1 MKDITS
7 SDCPQSNN
15 TENQDDK
22 LNHSIAI
29 EVGVKLSQVEVLT
42 LFNHFDDSS
51 EVPLHEGLDFKMHS
65 RKFADKAY
73 FILAKSESQ
82 IIGFVAY
89 YLNEEGKF
97 AYISEIIVHKNGR
110 HRGLGHTMMLSLTNS
125 LGASYNCIRLEV
137 LKTNEYAKRFYERE
151 GFYEIDDHVN
161 KFLLEKVLQY

>member
-1 MKDITS
+1 MKNIKLRE
-7 SDCPQSNN
+7 CYQSNN
-15 TENQDDK
+15 NENQDDSF
-22 LNHSIAI
+22 NRSIVI
-29 EVGVKLSQVEVLT
+29 EVGVKLSQIEILS
-42 LFNHFDDSS
+42 LFNDFDDSS
-51 EVPLHEGLDFKMHS
+51 EVPLHEGLDFQIHS

-73 FILAKSESQ
+73 FVLAEIESQ

-89 YLNEEGKF
+89 YLNDEGKF
-97 AYISEIIVHKNGR
+97 AYISEIIVHRDGR
-110 HRGLGHTMMLSLTNS
+110 HRGIGHKMMLSLTNS